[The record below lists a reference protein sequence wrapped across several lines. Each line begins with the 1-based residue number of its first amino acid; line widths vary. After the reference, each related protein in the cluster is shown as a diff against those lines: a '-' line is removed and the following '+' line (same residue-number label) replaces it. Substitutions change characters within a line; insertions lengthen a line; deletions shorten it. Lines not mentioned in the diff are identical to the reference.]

1 LAASPLA
8 PSVTSRPNGML
19 ADQAAADLGT
29 AFDEMGRLVHR
40 RLGTK
45 ALILARLGAG
55 RGRLRTRGS
64 GRDRCRS
71 VIEAEAITAP
81 PRQTSPS

>member
-1 LAASPLA
+1 
-8 PSVTSRPNGML
+8 ML
-19 ADQAAADLGT
+19 ADQALQDLGA

-45 ALILARLGAG
+45 ARFLRVSGRRAAAGPAVIAAQAATGAG
-55 RGRLRTRGS
+55 
-64 GRDRCRS
+64 S
-71 VIEAEAITAP
+71 VIEAEAITPP

>member
-1 LAASPLA
+1 
-8 PSVTSRPNGML
+8 ML
-19 ADQAAADLGT
+19 ADQALQDLGA
-29 AFDEMGRLVHR
+29 AFDEMGWLIHR

-45 ALILARLGAG
+45 ARFLRVSGGRVAAACPGSCGQAATGAG
-55 RGRLRTRGS
+55 
-64 GRDRCRS
+64 S